1 MLKVWELLQLV
12 VRPDCELV
20 TSSSLPSARLD
31 FTATFSGL
39 NEILPCGWE
48 YVTPV
53 EVTKRLL
60 LAIADDKGEA
70 TVVLFLNR
78 YWADEDAS
86 GDFFRPC

>member
-1 MLKVWELLQLV
+1 MLQLV
-12 VRPDCELV
+12 VRPDCDLV

-31 FTATFSGL
+31 FAATFSGL
-39 NEILPCGWE
+39 NKILPCGWE
-48 YVTPV
+48 YATPV

-60 LAIADDKGEA
+60 LAFTDDKGEA
-70 TVVLFLNR
+70 TLALFFVR